1 MPLDYYLANVILHTD
16 LLADKKESVMSTEL
30 MNAQTAVCYQTQS
43 QVQAAY
49 HISYEELNNRDI
61 GRKLSLCA
69 FLGLTT
75 TIMSNCS
82 W

>member
-16 LLADKKESVMSTEL
+16 LLVDKKESVMSTEL
-30 MNAQTAVCYQTQS
+30 MNAQTAVCYQIQS
-43 QVQAAY
+43 QVQAGY
-49 HISYEELNNRDI
+49 HISYEELNRDI
-61 GRKLSLCA
+61 CRKLSLCT